1 MPLAPFHPIIYVRGY
16 AMSAAERDEAAA
28 DPFCGF
34 NLGSTLQRATTDRRK
49 PARKF
54 VFESPVVRLMSDH
67 GYSDVYEQGLD
78 IMDPDWSSTIPYRS
92 IIVFRYYDDASHL
105 LGDGI
110 TSSMERYATDLGAL
124 VLRVRDLA
132 CARAENGVTPETFR
146 CHLVAHSMGGLIC
159 RAFLQN
165 TALASDEART
175 CVDKLFTYATPH
187 NGIEMAGLKVPS
199 WLGTADLDNFSQAR
213 MAEYLELKGALARTH
228 RVDWTPESRFP
239 SRRVFC
245 LVGTNRADYEVA
257 AGLSR
262 TFAGHGSDGLVRV
275 ANASVW
281 GLDDAGNV
289 SQPCATAY
297 VYRAHSGPFGIV
309 NSEEGYQNLTR
320 FLFGDVRA
328 DLSVAVSAV
337 RLPAPIAGED
347 VRALYQF
354 EAKASPRGKRWF
366 LTRRTAEE
374 DSVAC
379 RTLDDLRS
387 ADAARQ
393 QSYLSTVFL
402 SRAARVDPSRPS
414 LAFVCELGVRTPDY
428 EVDLR
433 FWPDQHYGGGYLFR
447 DALLLEIVP
456 PQSAADRGQVTG
468 TWERQQGDASSA
480 LPTAVLVFDPAAA
493 EPLVEIPFTAPGA
506 PGLDGVLRVRL
517 SRWND

>member
-105 LGDGI
+105 LG
-110 TSSMERYATDLGAL
+110 
-124 VLRVRDLA
+124 
-132 CARAENGVTPETFR
+132 
-146 CHLVAHSMGGLIC
+146 MGGLIC

-165 TALASDEART
+165 TALASDEARA

-187 NGIEMAGLKVPS
+187 NGIEMAGIKVPS

-337 RLPAPIAGED
+337 RLPAPIAGKD

-433 FWPDQHYGGGYLFR
+433 FWPDQHYEGGYLFR

-456 PQSAADRGQVTG
+456 PQSAADQWQVTG
-468 TWERQQGDASSA
+468 TWESQQGDASSA
-480 LPTAVLVFDPAAA
+480 LPTAVLVFDASAA

-517 SRWND
+517 SR